1 MDYMIF
7 ALFLSVVSFAISL
20 IALLWN
26 LYLMKIR
33 KTENEIE
40 DDGSEFAD
48 RIQFYGEDL
57 DGVHLLR
64 LVVQGKNNIRKTYLI
79 HSDCIVEEI
88 RTDEIE
94 EKLETKI
101 NAKMEMGVPDLVCGD
116 VLYNYK
122 FLLLQ
127 EWNCIYELYLIYTK
141 STHGIFSEQIL
152 SGAEVWRLKNKYRD
166 SPEYVGEKVMAEQYS
181 RLRQEIS
188 DYVL

>member
-40 DDGSEFAD
+40 DDGSESAD

-64 LVVQGKNNIRKTYLI
+64 IAVQEKSNIRKAYLI
-79 HSDCIVEEI
+79 HSDCMVEEI
-88 RTDEIE
+88 RADEIE
-94 EKLETKI
+94 EKLEIKI
-101 NAKMEMGVPDLVCGD
+101 NAKMELGIPDLVCGD
-116 VLYNYK
+116 VSYNYK

-141 STHGIFSEQIL
+141 STHGIFSKQIL
-152 SGAEVWRLKNKYRD
+152 SGAEVWGLKNKYRD